1 MIKIYFLYNYN
12 CPYNL
17 SILVRAL
24 KAVLKVFFL
33 FLNQQN
39 VNVVL
44 NRFVKTLN
52 VEDSSNFL
60 TNCQQQERILNGIY
74 IGRLWFGERRRN
86 SVRMFYILQCKLR
99 LFVNT
104 K

>member
-1 MIKIYFLYNYN
+1 MIQYN

-52 VEDSSNFL
+52 VEASSNFL

-74 IGRLWFGERRRN
+74 IGRLWLGVP
-86 SVRMFYILQCKLR
+86 VRMFYILQCKLR

>member
-1 MIKIYFLYNYN
+1 MIQYN

-52 VEDSSNFL
+52 VEASSNFL

-74 IGRLWFGERRRN
+74 IGRLWLGERRRN

-99 LFVNT
+99 LFMNT